1 MESCPYNYHNHSMLE
16 AISLQCVRG
25 ERELFNNLSF
35 ALDSGEML
43 LVSGPN
49 GAGKTSLLRLLCGLS
64 PPASG
69 EIRWQGESVRAQ
81 RSEYCRHMAYLGH
94 HNGVKEELTPLE
106 NLRVATG
113 VAGVDAGDVKLHA
126 ALDRVGLAGYEEL
139 PAKLLSQGQKRRVAL
154 ARLLLADASL
164 WILDEP
170 LAALDVQAVA
180 LVEDMLAAHLAGG
193 GLAVLTTHQPLNI
206 SFNFEIR
213 IG

>member
-1 MESCPYNYHNHSMLE
+1 MLE

-35 ALDSGEML
+35 SLGSGQML
-43 LVSGPN
+43 LLSGPN
-49 GAGKTSLLRLLCGLS
+49 GSGKTSLLRLLCGIS

-69 EIRWQGESVRAQ
+69 EVRWQGESVRS
-81 RSEYCRHMAYLGH
+81 RRGEYCRGMTYLGH

-106 NLRVATG
+106 NLRMATAVADI
-113 VAGVDAGDVKLHA
+113 VAGEDTIRA

-139 PAKLLSQGQKRRVAL
+139 PAKQLSQGQKRRVAL
-154 ARLLLADASL
+154 ARLLLARAPL

-180 LVEDMLAAHLAGG
+180 LVEEVLAAHLAEG
-193 GLAVLTTHQPLNI
+193 GLAVLTTHQPLNVRI
-206 SFNFEIR
+206 DVEIR
-213 IG
+213 VG

>member
-1 MESCPYNYHNHSMLE
+1 MKPLNHPMLE
-16 AISLQCVRG
+16 AISLHCIRG
-25 ERELFNNLSF
+25 ERELFHNLSF
-35 ALDSGEML
+35 VLDSGEML
-43 LVSGPN
+43 LASGPN
-49 GAGKTSLLRLLCGLS
+49 GSGKTSLLRLLCGLS

-69 EIRWQGESVRAQ
+69 EIRWQGEAVRAQ
-81 RSEYCRHMAYLGH
+81 RSEYCRHMTYLGH

-106 NLRVATG
+106 NLRVATA
-113 VAGVDAGDVKLHA
+113 VAAVEINEVKLHA

-170 LAALDVQAVA
+170 LAALDVQAVV
-180 LVEDMLAAHLAGG
+180 LVEEMLAAHLAGG
-193 GLAVLTTHQPLNI
+193 GLAVLTTHQPLKV
-206 SFNFEIR
+206 SVACEIR

>member
-1 MESCPYNYHNHSMLE
+1 MLE

-25 ERELFNNLSF
+25 ERELFHDLSF
-35 ALDSGEML
+35 ALGSGEML

-69 EIRWQGESVRAQ
+69 EIRWQGESVPAQ

-106 NLRVATG
+106 NLRVATA
-113 VAGVDAGDVKLHA
+113 VAGVATAEEKMSA

-154 ARLLLADASL
+154 ARLLLADARL

-180 LVEDMLAAHLAGG
+180 LVEEMLAAHLASG

-206 SFNFEIR
+206 SCNFEIR
-213 IG
+213 VG

>member
-1 MESCPYNYHNHSMLE
+1 MLE
-16 AISLQCVRG
+16 AISLQCIRG

-69 EIRWQGESVRAQ
+69 QILWQGEPVRVQ
-81 RSEYCRHMAYLGH
+81 RSKYCRRMTYLGH

-113 VAGVDAGDVKLHA
+113 VAGVDAGEGKLHA

-154 ARLLLADASL
+154 ARLLLADARL

-170 LAALDVQAVA
+170 LAALDVQAVV
-180 LVEDMLAAHLAGG
+180 LVEEMLAAHLADG

-206 SFNFEIR
+206 SFHFEIR